1 MILPEWIE
9 QAIEHPE
16 KEAVQLD
23 GRFAAGR
30 GLKRWTDAHCVL
42 YCCLTAKPCIM
53 RFFDRSFKL

>member
-16 KEAVQLD
+16 RKPCNWME
-23 GRFAAGR
+23 GFAAGR

-42 YCCLTAKPCIM
+42 YCCLM
-53 RFFDRSFKL
+53 RNRA